1 MGKFLHWLA
10 TTLMSA
16 VLTAFVLL
24 ALGYFVLTTQNPVKE
39 EIKTQA
45 VRTVKAEI
53 GNLFGYQSNP

>member
-16 VLTAFVLL
+16 VLTAAVLL

-39 EIKTQA
+39 EIKTQVVQA
-45 VRTVKAEI
+45 GKAEI
-53 GNLFGYQSNP
+53 SKLLFPQSNP